1 MKKIYSFPFII
12 FLISVGISQNKIN
25 VNNLFK
31 HRNKYFKENDYVPYD
46 GIAFDISKET
56 RNKILQFRIHN
67 GIKNGT
73 YEEWYSNAKPK
84 TTGEYFNDDSTDSWI
99 KWYESGQKQSE
110 KNYKNGKKD
119 GLWIKWY
126 ESGQKQSEKNYKN
139 GKKDGPWIKWYG
151 NGLRR
156 KEVTYKNNNLDGLF
170 YQWYENGQKEIEGT
184 YKVGKKDGSWIEWY
198 ENGQKEIE
206 SSFQDGKERGLVN
219 EWYENGLKREER
231 TFKQFITYTE
241 NGLKRNREIY
251 KRLFTYYDTGNKKE
265 ERNYRNG
272 EEWGLRILYHDNGII
287 KYKNANFKKNGDD
300 KTSFIF
306 ARYDINGK
314 LIEGDKKQWDGFD
327 VKSGECY
334 KNNEKVD
341 CYAPN

>member
-110 KNYKNGKKD
+110 KKYKD
-119 GLWIKWY
+119 GV
-126 ESGQKQSEKNYKN
+126 
-139 GKKDGPWIKWYG
+139 
-151 NGLRR
+151 R
-156 KEVTYKNNNLDGLF
+156 DGL
-170 YQWYENGQKEIEGT
+170 
-184 YKVGKKDGSWIEWY
+184 WIEWY

-206 SSFQDGKERGLVN
+206 SSFKDGKERGIVT

-300 KTSFIF
+300 QTSFIF

-314 LIEGDKKQWDGFD
+314 LIEGDKKQWDGFE